1 MSNIEMQ
8 ERRQWMDK
16 DQKKKLA
23 MEFLSST
30 RGQYILSQALC
41 LAIEKLES
49 VDGVHKE
56 VSNINDM
63 NLLLDHVFPMYKGLM
78 RDKVER
84 AQEEDDG

>member
-23 MEFLSST
+23 IEFLSSV

-63 NLLLDHVFPMYKGLM
+63 KLLLDHVFPIYKGIKN
-78 RDKVER
+78 D
-84 AQEEDDG
+84 

>member
-23 MEFLSST
+23 MQFLSSI

-63 NLLLDHVFPMYKGLM
+63 KLLLDHVFPIYKGIKN
-78 RDKVER
+78 D
-84 AQEEDDG
+84 

>member
-23 MEFLSST
+23 MQFLSSI

-63 NLLLDHVFPMYKGLM
+63 KLLLDHVFPMCKGI
-78 RDKVER
+78 KN
-84 AQEEDDG
+84 G